1 MINFILKLIGMQLS
15 TDFSSAIFDYYSLLQ
30 KKYPQKS
37 ILKIVGDRY
46 RLSRDE
52 RNMLYRGVSVAS
64 ENIFR
69 KDKIV
74 NELPTGSTLIVD
86 GLNQILTVS
95 SYLNGNAVFIS
106 TDGILRDASEMHG
119 KIFRT
124 DLLDR
129 SISLIFNFIQPLKL
143 RQLIFYIDQ
152 QMSHHQKIKEML
164 SGRISES
171 QIIISDQVDKS
182 LANIASGIIGTSD
195 SQIIKKT
202 KLKIFDLSLQTL
214 KFHFKP
220 NFLDLHHLLYKNL

>member
-1 MINFILKLIGMQLS
+1 MQLS

-182 LANIASGIIGTSD
+182 LANITSGIISTSD

>member
-1 MINFILKLIGMQLS
+1 MQLS

-106 TDGILRDASEMHG
+106 TDGILRDASEIHG